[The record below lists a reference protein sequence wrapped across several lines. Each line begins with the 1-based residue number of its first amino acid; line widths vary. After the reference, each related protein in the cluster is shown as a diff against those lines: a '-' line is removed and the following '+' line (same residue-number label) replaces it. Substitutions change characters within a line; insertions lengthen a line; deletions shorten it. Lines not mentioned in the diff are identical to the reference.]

1 MKQNF
6 TFCQA
11 TRSIAALLLPMVIST
26 NAAAQWAF
34 SGTNIYNTNS
44 GNVGIGITTPAFKLD
59 VNGQMKIRSSLQ
71 MQNGI
76 FFDGP
81 FSNTGKR
88 ILSSPSSNDLEVLSA
103 SGTLTLGGS
112 TVSIISGEFGN
123 INITGANASDG
134 DNGSSVTINSGTG
147 LVPGNILLSTNGA
160 GNVGIGTTTPAVKFQ
175 VNGGNVGQVSS
186 GSLGNPA
193 DKWSALGQPPTAF
206 PTGGAYYGLFSNW
219 SQQNFIT
226 GLLDNGT
233 KKDGVI
239 AWQDQT
245 SLSPTAGTSL
255 RIGFIKGFGT
265 GGANPA
271 VFSEKV
277 TILANGNVGVATTT
291 PVYRIELPNIAGVT
305 GQGRA
310 NAWVTYSSGRWKDN
324 VKTLEKASEKI
335 MALRGVEYDWKKENG
350 GGHALGFVAEEA
362 GKVLPEAVTWE
373 ADGKSALGMNYDAVI
388 PVLVEAFKELA
399 REKDALRETSRE
411 KDARIKAL
419 EDRLAQLE
427 KTSPNAR
434 TGVSPA
440 ASSSGTAAVLR
451 QNRPNPFHEKTV
463 IEYALPESFTQAALF
478 IYDLQGKQLGRF
490 DIADKR
496 SQRVELDGNTLAA
509 GLYLYSLVVDGKL
522 VDTKQ
527 MVLTR

>member
-1 MKQNF
+1 MKPSF

-11 TRSIAALLLPMVIST
+11 TRSIAALLLPVVIST
-26 NAAAQWAF
+26 NAAAQWSF
-34 SGTNIYNTNS
+34 SGTNIFNTNS
-44 GNVGIGITTPAFKLD
+44 GNVGIGISTPAFKLD
-59 VNGQMKIRSSLQ
+59 VNGPMKIRSSLQ
-71 MQNGI
+71 MQSGI

-81 FSNTGKR
+81 FSNSGKR
-88 ILSSPSSNDLEVLSA
+88 ILSLPSSNDLEVLSA

-112 TVSIISGEFGN
+112 TVRIISGEFGN
-123 INITGANASDG
+123 INIIGANASDG

-147 LVPGNILLSTNGA
+147 LIPGNILLSTNGA
-160 GNVGIGTTTPAVKFQ
+160 GNVGIGTTNPAVKLQ

-186 GSLGNPA
+186 GNLGDPA
-193 DKWSALGQPPTAF
+193 AKWSALGQPPTAF

-219 SQQNFIT
+219 AQQNFIT

-245 SLSPTAGTSL
+245 SASPTVGTSL
-255 RIGFIKGFGT
+255 RIGFINGFG
-265 GGANPA
+265 ASA
-271 VFSEKV
+271 VFSERV

-291 PVYRIELPNIAGVT
+291 PVYRIELPNIAGIT

-388 PVLVEAFKELA
+388 PVLVEAFKEL
-399 REKDALRETSRE
+399 SRE
-411 KDARIKAL
+411 KDAKIKAL
-419 EDRLAQLE
+419 EERLAQLE
-427 KTSPNAR
+427 KTSSNAR
-434 TGVSPA
+434 TGALGA
-440 ASSSGTAAVLR
+440 ASSPGASAVLR

-509 GLYLYSLVVDGKL
+509 GLYLYSLVVDGKV

>member
-1 MKQNF
+1 MKRNF

-11 TRSIAALLLPMVIST
+11 MRSIAALFLPVMIST
-26 NAAAQWAF
+26 NAAAQWSF
-34 SGTNIYNTNS
+34 SGTNIFNSNS
-44 GNVGIGITTPAFKLD
+44 GNVGIGISTPAFKFD

-71 MQNGI
+71 MQNSI

-81 FSNTGKR
+81 FSNSGKR

-112 TVSIISGEFGN
+112 TVRIISGEFGN
-123 INITGANASDG
+123 INIIGANASDG

-147 LVPGNILLSTNGA
+147 LIPGNILLSTNGA
-160 GNVGIGTTTPAVKFQ
+160 GNVGIGTTSPAVKLQ

-186 GSLGNPA
+186 GNLGDPTA
-193 DKWSALGQPPTAF
+193 KWSALGQPPTAF

-219 SQQNFIT
+219 AQQNFIT

-245 SLSPTAGTSL
+245 STSPTAGTSL
-255 RIGFIKGFGT
+255 RIGFINGFG
-265 GGANPA
+265 ASA
-271 VFSEKV
+271 VFSERV
-277 TILANGNVGVATTT
+277 TVLANGNVGVATTT
-291 PVYRIELPNIAGVT
+291 PVYRIELPNIAGLT

-388 PVLVEAFKELA
+388 PVLVEAFKEL
-399 REKDALRETSRE
+399 SRE
-411 KDARIKAL
+411 KDAKIKAL
-419 EDRLAQLE
+419 EERLAQLE
-427 KTSPNAR
+427 KTPSNAR

-440 ASSSGTAAVLR
+440 ASSPGATAVLR

-509 GLYLYSLVVDGKL
+509 GLYLYSLVVDGKV

>member
-1 MKQNF
+1 MKRKS
-6 TFCQA
+6 TFSAARSSA
-11 TRSIAALLLPMVIST
+11 TVFVAVLALS
-26 NAAAQWAF
+26 NASAQWIT
-34 SGTNIYNTNS
+34 SGTNIYNSNS
-44 GNVGIGITTPAFKLD
+44 GNVGVGTTTPGSRLD
-59 VNGQMKIRSSLQ
+59 VNGPVRFRFGLSIAD
-71 MQNGI
+71 GI
-76 FFDGP
+76 TFDG
-81 FSNTGKR
+81 NKA
-88 ILSSPSSNDLEVLSA
+88 IVSSPA
-103 SGTLTLGGS
+103 SPNLTIGANAGTLALRGNS
-112 TVSIISGEFGN
+112 VNILSGEFGN
-123 INITGANASDG
+123 VNINGGNASSGTVGAD
-134 DNGSSVTINSGTG
+134 VIINSGLGPT
-147 LVPGNILLSTNGA
+147 PGNILLSTNGA

-175 VNGGNVGQVSS
+175 VQGGNVAQVSS

-193 DKWSALGQPPTAF
+193 AKWSALGEPPTAF
-206 PTGGAYYGLFSNW
+206 PTGGAYYGLFNNW
-219 SQQNFIT
+219 AQQNFIT
-226 GLLDNGT
+226 GLLDNGS
-233 KKDGVI
+233 KKDGII

-245 SLSPTAGTSL
+245 STSTTAGTSL

-271 VFSEKV
+271 VFSERV
-277 TILANGNVGVATTT
+277 TILANGNVGVADTS

-324 VKTLEKASEKI
+324 VKTLEKASGKI

-388 PVLVEAFKELA
+388 PVLVEAFKEL
-399 REKDALRETSRE
+399 SRE
-411 KDARIKAL
+411 KDAMKEMSREKDTKIKAL

-427 KTSPNAR
+427 KTLPNAR
-434 TGVSPA
+434 TGISPA
-440 ASSSGTAAVLR
+440 TSSSATTAVLR

-509 GLYLYSLVVDGKL
+509 GLYLYSLVVDGKV